1 MDILRILSYI
11 GYSILCIN
19 IIIYF
24 IGFAK
29 NNKAYKIFVYYLV
42 AIAIIQGVMEFYA
55 HKGYNNHFLS
65 NYYLL
70 SRFVLLSLF
79 FYYAFSTI
87 QNKISQFVK
96 FTSITIIIGL
106 VVQYS
111 LYPEQY
117 YQFNSLGFLITAAVL
132 VLYAVFYLY
141 EMLSKKL
148 PFYYTIMGIF
158 LYMLSSAVIFASAT
172 SIVSFNDKINIY
184 IWKLNAFLFIVY
196 QLLILWEW
204 RRTFYPKLM
213 KQEQ

>member
-1 MDILRILSYI
+1 MDILRVLSYI
-11 GYSILCIN
+11 GYSILCLN

-29 NNKAYKIFVYYLV
+29 NNKAYKFFVGYLV
-42 AIAIIQGVMEFYA
+42 AIAIIQGIMEFYA

-70 SRFVLLSLF
+70 SRFTLLSLF
-79 FYYAFSTI
+79 FYFAFSVVKS
-87 QNKISQFVK
+87 NISQLVK
-96 FTSITIIIGL
+96 LISAVVITALI
-106 VVQYS
+106 VQYS
-111 LYPEQY
+111 IYPEQY
-117 YQFNSLGFLITAAVL
+117 YQFNSLGFLVTSAILVVYAVL
-132 VLYAVFYLY
+132 YLY

-148 PFYYTIMGIF
+148 PFYYTAMGIF

-172 SIVSFNDKINIY
+172 SIVSFNDKINMY

-204 RRTFYPKLM
+204 RMTFYPKLT
-213 KQEQ
+213 KQGQ